1 MNTEER
7 RPIDDSLSSM
17 PTKLFGERLD
27 CLQEESG
34 LTWRKLAASAGIA
47 QREAIPLR
55 RVKRF
60 QPEPG
65 HRGIVALARDLPGGC
80 GLGTGGSYACDQ
92 TGNPDHHGHGG

>member
-1 MNTEER
+1 MTTEGR
-7 RPIDDSLSSM
+7 QPIDVALSPV
-17 PTKLFGERLD
+17 PTEFCPGRLERLR
-27 CLQEESG
+27 EESG

-47 QREAIPLR
+47 QRDAIPLR

-60 QPEPG
+60 QPAPG